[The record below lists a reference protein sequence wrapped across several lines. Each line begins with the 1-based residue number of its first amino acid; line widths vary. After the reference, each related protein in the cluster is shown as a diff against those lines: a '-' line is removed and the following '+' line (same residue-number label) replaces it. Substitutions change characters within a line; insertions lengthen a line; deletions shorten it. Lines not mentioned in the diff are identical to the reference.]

1 MTALT
6 ELAFPAMGTSVRLL
20 AAPGAPL
27 EDARALIED
36 LEARL
41 TRFDS
46 ASELSVLNADPR
58 ETVPASRTLRDAVR
72 SAIAGAAAT
81 DGLVDPTLL
90 GAVVRAGYDR
100 SLVGHPR
107 ANLREVL
114 AAAPEPRPASPPPA
128 VVWRRIHI
136 DDDAGTITR
145 PPGVKLDLGGS
156 AKGLAAD
163 FAAEL
168 LAPYGAC
175 AADLGGDLRVHGVH
189 EVLVPN
195 PVLRMPAEVI
205 ELRDDAV
212 ATSGIDKRL
221 WWDAGGRPAHHLLD
235 PATGRP
241 AWTGVLC
248 ATAKAP
254 TAALAEALAK
264 AAVLAGPAAGRRVL
278 SRFGGLLITWDGA
291 VIAESAGADWE
302 DPQTRIPPRCEG
314 GMRDPMEYAWWLAS
328 RASGIVAL
336 VLIALSVAIGLAMA
350 AKAVRKPGVPRILI
364 AVHEHA
370 ALAALVAIAV
380 HGITLLGDHWLD
392 PGILGITVPFVIDH
406 EPAFTGLGII
416 GGYLAAILG
425 LTFYL
430 RRRIGNRRWR
440 NAHRLTP
447 LVYVLG
453 VIHTVGSGSDAG
465 TAWLTAILIA
475 TGTPILYLGILRALP
490 AQPVSARAAGAESG

>member
-41 TRFDS
+41 TRFDG

-72 SAIAGAAAT
+72 SALAGAAAT
-81 DGLVDPTLL
+81 RGLVDPTLL
-90 GAVVRAGYDR
+90 GAVVRAGYAR
-100 SLVGHPR
+100 TLVGHPR
-107 ANLREVL
+107 ASLHAAL
-114 AAAPEPRPASPPPA
+114 AAAPEPRPATPPPA

-136 DDDAGTITR
+136 DDAAGTITR
-145 PPGVKLDLGGS
+145 PPGVELDLGGS

-163 FAAEL
+163 LAVEL

-195 PVLRMPAEVI
+195 PVLRTLAEVI

-221 WWDAGGRPAHHLLD
+221 WWDAAGRPAHHLLD

-278 SRFGGLLITWDGA
+278 SRFGGLLITYDGA
-291 VIAESAGADWE
+291 ILSAEAAESAGDSAESAGAD
-302 DPQTRIPPRCEG
+302 
-314 GMRDPMEYAWWLAS
+314 
-328 RASGIVAL
+328 SGEE
-336 VLIALSVAIGLAMA
+336 S
-350 AKAVRKPGVPRILI
+350 
-364 AVHEHA
+364 
-370 ALAALVAIAV
+370 
-380 HGITLLGDHWLD
+380 
-392 PGILGITVPFVIDH
+392 
-406 EPAFTGLGII
+406 
-416 GGYLAAILG
+416 
-425 LTFYL
+425 
-430 RRRIGNRRWR
+430 
-440 NAHRLTP
+440 
-447 LVYVLG
+447 
-453 VIHTVGSGSDAG
+453 
-465 TAWLTAILIA
+465 
-475 TGTPILYLGILRALP
+475 
-490 AQPVSARAAGAESG
+490 AGADSSEAEVAA